1 MALSTIVAV
10 YERLEAT
17 LQRLGLC
24 NFPRQPSHFQVSANG
39 DSMDSGVIGRL
50 GLVDVLNDV
59 LRVALR
65 TVEDDVD

>member
-1 MALSTIVAV
+1 MNDC
-10 YERLEAT
+10 R
-17 LQRLGLC
+17 QHC
-24 NFPRQPSHFQVSANG
+24 NVWAYAIFPDSHHFQVSANG